1 MLNKIKNE
9 KELLNEVRRLRA
21 EGKTI
26 VTYNGSFD
34 ILHVGHVRSLQ
45 EAKTLGDVLIVPL
58 NSDKS
63 VKMYKGP
70 KRPIVGERE
79 RAEMLSALGCVDY
92 VVLFDETDP
101 IRILD
106 IIKPHIHAN
115 GADYGENCIEKDIVE
130 KNGGKIHI
138 LKWSDGFSTS
148 QLIKK
153 IVDLYGSSG
162 SL

>member
-138 LKWSDGFSTS
+138 LKWSDGYSTS
-148 QLIKK
+148 KLIKK
-153 IVDLYGSSG
+153 IVDLHGQQQ
-162 SL
+162 

>member
-1 MLNKIKNE
+1 MSKIKSTQEIQQIANQ
-9 KELLNEVRRLRA
+9 LR
-21 EGKTI
+21 GDNKTI

-34 ILHVGHVRSLQ
+34 ILHVGHARSLQ

-70 KRPIVGERE
+70 KRPIVGEKE

-92 VVLFDETDP
+92 VVFFDETDP

-130 KNGGKIHI
+130 KNGGKIQI

-148 QLIKK
+148 KLIKK
-153 IVDLYGSSG
+153 IVDLYGPSG
-162 SL
+162 NSF